1 LDELGNEQSI
11 LVDENYKSG
20 TIPTQQSL
28 EWGWVNQG
36 FVNVLGGL
44 LTKNII
50 PAVNFNYFGYD
61 AERFWKSME
70 INLDIYIAGVNSG
83 IYTWDNTLM
92 YSRMIWTKNA
102 DNPNGAQGL
111 DNLYSGLLIRLW
123 RNYGQYT
130 FLVRFF
136 KAIQMMTDRNA
147 VTYFNSPNKLNYIDS
162 LSTDINNAKL
172 NAQTAAENFYIA
184 ATYAASTDLY
194 DYFTGTLQRSIR
206 Q

>member
-1 LDELGNEQSI
+1 
-11 LVDENYKSG
+11 
-20 TIPTQQSL
+20 
-28 EWGWVNQG
+28 
-36 FVNVLGGL
+36 
-44 LTKNII
+44 
-50 PAVNFNYFGYD
+50 
-61 AERFWKSME
+61 
-70 INLDIYIAGVNSG
+70 
-83 IYTWDNTLM
+83 M

-206 Q
+206 QEARTYAINLMATTTIPSYIEPSTTINPAMTEIVFPLLGKMVLPSVEIKEFITPPPIGYNAGDIAKNINTIGGGGVPIYYVLNKF